1 MDRRIPT
8 LVPGW
13 VAADGFTRRRLLGSG
28 LTGAAALTLGSRT
41 VMAAASPHPTPPS
54 HPTGQAVIGFSQEP
68 TVFNPL
74 MPHIEVDEG
83 VHWNLFSPLWL
94 PNARGDFVP
103 QLATEVPT
111 MENGGISKDGL
122 TWHVKLRP
130 GVKWHDGQPF
140 SAEDVKFSFDLLKDP
155 KFRAFTRSGFNLMQ
169 DVKVESPT
177 EISWRTTKPYAPLPA
192 LLSWTFI
199 VPKHILAKA
208 SDPNTAPFNNAPVG
222 TGPFMWKQRVP
233 GDHITLIANPHYFGS
248 GPYLET
254 IVFKYIPDLTVMY
267 TQFQTGEIDY
277 IGLQGITAD
286 HYAQAKKLKDRN
298 VVLGPSPFCESISL
312 NLTQPHFQE
321 RVVREALYAA
331 MDNKT
336 VIDQVY
342 YGLPTPTATFLPHQS
357 WAFNPHL
364 TPHKYDPTK
373 AKALLDGAGW
383 KPGAGGIREKNGVRL
398 AFTNSTTAGNH
409 VRETAQQLLQQN
421 WRDVGIE
428 MTIKN
433 MPPAV
438 IWGDYYNMSHFD
450 SVMVGQDM
458 MYGGD
463 PDVSTYFA
471 STEIPVKTGAG
482 NNPMEYSN
490 PEADKLLLAGAST
503 FDRAKRQQIYWK
515 LEAIIRHDLPQLPMF
530 QYATI
535 EGTKKGLIGYQPT
548 VYTSIN
554 TWNVKDWYWAKT

>member
-1 MDRRIPT
+1 MEKWISA
-8 LVPGW
+8 PG
-13 VAADGFTRRRLLGSG
+13 ASGLTRRRMLGGS
-28 LTGAAALTLGSRT
+28 LIGASVLGLGSR
-41 VMAAASPHPTPPS
+41 AAFAATPSELPAPPA
-54 HPTGQAVIGFSQEP
+54 HPTGQVVIGFSQEP

-94 PNARGDFVP
+94 PNAKGDFVP
-103 QLATEVPT
+103 QLATEVPSVG
-111 MENGGISKDGL
+111 NGGISEDGT
-122 TWHVKLRP
+122 TWKVKLRS
-130 GVKWHDGQPF
+130 GVTWHDGAPF
-140 SAEDVKFSFDLLKDP
+140 TAEDVKFSFDLLKDP
-155 KFRAFTRSGFNLMQ
+155 KFRAFTRSGFDLME
-169 DVKVESPT
+169 DIKVESPT

-222 TGPFMWKQRVP
+222 TGPFIWKDRVP
-233 GDHITLIANPHYFGS
+233 GDHITLTANPHFFGT

-267 TQFQTGEIDY
+267 TQFATGAIDY

-286 HYAQAKKLKDRN
+286 HYAQAKKLKNRN
-298 VVLGPSPFCESISL
+298 VILGPSPFCESITL
-312 NLTQPHFQE
+312 NLSQAHFKE
-321 RVVREALYAA
+321 LAVRQAIYAA
-331 MDNKT
+331 MDTKT

-342 YGLPTPTATFLPHQS
+342 YGLPTPTVTYLPRQS
-357 WAFNPHL
+357 WAFNPNL
-364 TPHKYDPTK
+364 EPHKYDPAK
-373 AKALLDGAGW
+373 AKALLDAAGW
-383 KPGAGGIREKNGVRL
+383 KPGAGGIREKNGMRL
-398 AFTNSTTAGNH
+398 SFINSTTAGNH

-438 IWGDYYNMSHFD
+438 IWGDYFNMSKFD

-463 PDVSTYFA
+463 PDATTYFA
-471 STEIPVKTGAG
+471 SSEIPVKTGAG
-482 NNPMEYSN
+482 NNPSEYSN
-490 PEADKLLLAGAST
+490 PEADKLLAEGAST
-503 FDRAKRQQIYWK
+503 FDRARRKEIYWK
-515 LEAIIRHDLPQLPMF
+515 LEEIIRHDLPRLPLF

-535 EGTKKGLIGYQPT
+535 EGTKQGLIGYQPT

>member
-1 MDRRIPT
+1 MDKRISA
-8 LVPGW
+8 PG
-13 VAADGFTRRRLLGSG
+13 AGELTRRRVLGGSLIGASVLG
-28 LTGAAALTLGSRT
+28 LGARPVLAATPSEPP
-41 VMAAASPHPTPPS
+41 APPS
-54 HPTGQAVIGFSQEP
+54 HPTGQVVIGFSQEP

-94 PNARGDFVP
+94 PNAKGDFVP
-103 QLATEVPT
+103 QLATEVPSIG
-111 MENGGISKDGL
+111 NGGISEDGK
-122 TWHVKLRP
+122 TWKVKLRS
-130 GVKWHDGQPF
+130 GVTWHDGAPF
-140 SAEDVKFSFDLLKDP
+140 TAEDVKFSFDLLKDP
-155 KFRAFTRSGFNLMQ
+155 KFRAFTRSGFDLME
-169 DVKVESPT
+169 DIKVESPT
-177 EISWRTTKPYAPLPA
+177 AISWRTTKPYAPLPA

-199 VPKHILAKA
+199 VPSHILGKA

-233 GDHITLIANPHYFGS
+233 GDHITLTANPHFFGT

-267 TQFQTGEIDY
+267 TQFATGAIDY

-286 HYAQAKKLKDRN
+286 HYAQAKKLKNRN
-298 VVLGPSPFCESISL
+298 VILGPSPFCESITL
-312 NLTQPHFQE
+312 NLSQPHFKE
-321 RVVREALYAA
+321 LAVRQAIYAA
-331 MDNKT
+331 MDTKT

-342 YGLPTPTATFLPHQS
+342 YGLPTPTVTYLPRQS

-364 TPHKYDPTK
+364 EPHQYDPAK
-373 AKALLDGAGW
+373 AKALLDEAGW
-383 KPGAGGIREKNGVRL
+383 KPGAGGIREKNGTRL
-398 AFTNSTTAGNH
+398 SFINSTTAGNH

-438 IWGDYYNMSHFD
+438 IWGDYFNMSKFD

-463 PDVSTYFA
+463 PDATTYFA
-471 STEIPVKTGAG
+471 SSEIPVKTGAG
-482 NNPMEYSN
+482 NNPAEYSN
-490 PEADKLLLAGAST
+490 PEADKLLAEGAST
-503 FDRAKRQQIYWK
+503 FDRARRKQIYWQ
-515 LEAIIRHDLPQLPMF
+515 LEAIIRHDLPQLPLF

-535 EGTKKGLIGYQPT
+535 EGTKQGLIGYQPT